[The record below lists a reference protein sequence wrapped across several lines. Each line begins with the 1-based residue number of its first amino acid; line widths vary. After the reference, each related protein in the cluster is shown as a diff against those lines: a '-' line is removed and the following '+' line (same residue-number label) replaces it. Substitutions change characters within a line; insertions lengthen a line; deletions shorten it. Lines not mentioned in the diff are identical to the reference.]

1 MMFGRTRTDAV
12 KDNVATGKEL
22 ATALA
27 RDRKFR
33 KHLIAALGHG
43 EIARRRVTEQITL
56 KAALMRLAADEE
68 LRRELMTAT
77 KNLQD
82 AWSRVEKKQRS
93 HRLRN
98 TLFVVAGAA
107 AAAGVVRSR
116 GRLQEQASK
125 LRRSGASTD
134 EKPETAAPVVVEA

>member
-1 MMFGRTRTDAV
+1 MFGRTRTDAV

-22 ATALA
+22 AAALA

-56 KAALMRLAADEE
+56 KAALMRLAADEQ
-68 LRRELMTAT
+68 LRREVVTAT
-77 KNLQD
+77 KSLQD
-82 AWSRVEKKQRS
+82 AWSRVEKKRS

-98 TLFVVAGAA
+98 TLFVVAGAVA
-107 AAAGVVRSR
+107 VAGVVQSR

-134 EKPETAAPVVVEA
+134 EKPEAVAPVVVEA